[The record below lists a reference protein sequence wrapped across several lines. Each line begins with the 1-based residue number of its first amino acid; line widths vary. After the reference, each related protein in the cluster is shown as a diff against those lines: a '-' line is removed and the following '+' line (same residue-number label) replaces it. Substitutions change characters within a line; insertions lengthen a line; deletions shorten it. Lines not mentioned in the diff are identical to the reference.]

1 MEFNMSEA
9 LKDIYTEE
17 FLVNFSRIVKN
28 VYDDFPCEYFL
39 ERVQSA
45 PWESLALRARMN
57 RIAEV
62 LGVCLPKNYGESLD
76 IFYRIDKDCTGFP
89 YLFFPDFVS
98 MYGLSEENWEFSMAA
113 LERFT
118 LGSSSEFAIRPFI
131 LLNPEKAMEKMQ
143 EWSKHPNE
151 HVRRLS
157 SEGCRPR
164 LPWSIDLPIYKK
176 DPAPILALLENLKS
190 DPSLYVRKS
199 VANNL
204 NDIAKDNPEM
214 VLDIAQRWIGTSPE
228 TNWILRHG
236 CRTLIKKAN
245 PKALTLFGYE
255 NPSKDNPLF
264 SNAVLGVGPTQLC
277 IGEVAQL
284 SYSITLQIGAKSN
297 IRLEYGIDFIKSNG
311 KPSRKLFLLSD
322 RAVSGELQVSGTR
335 NHSFADLTTRR
346 HYPGVHRIV
355 LLVNGQEAAETT
367 LLLQEVHHDSK

>member
-1 MEFNMSEA
+1 MSEA
-9 LKDIYTEE
+9 LKDIYTQE
-17 FLVNFSRIVKN
+17 FLNNFSRIVKN
-28 VYDDFPCEYFL
+28 IYDDFPCEYFL

-45 PWESLALRARMN
+45 PWETLALRARMN
-57 RIAEV
+57 RIVEV
-62 LGVCLPKNYGESLD
+62 LGSCLPENYDEALK
-76 IFYRIDKDCTGFP
+76 ILYAIDKDCTGFP

-98 MYGLSEENWEFSMAA
+98 MYGLSEENWDLSMAA

-118 LGSSSEFAIRPFI
+118 VGSSSEFAIRPFI
-131 LLNPEKAMEKMQ
+131 LLNPERAMRKMQ

-176 DPAPILALLENLKS
+176 EPFPVLALLENLKS

-214 VLDIAQRWIGTSPE
+214 VLETAQRWIGSTPE

-236 CRTLIKKAN
+236 CRTLIRKAN
-245 PKALTLFGYE
+245 PKALALFGYE
-255 NPSKDNPLF
+255 EPSEDNPLF
-264 SNAVLGVGPTQLC
+264 SNATLAVEPTQLY
-277 IGEVAQL
+277 IGKSVQL
-284 SYSITLQIGAKSN
+284 NYSLTLQVKAKSN

-346 HYPGVHRIV
+346 HYPGIHRIV

-367 LLLQEVHHDSK
+367 LILK